1 MKNNTPD
8 TGQLREKLGELKGR
22 VTIQWVPAHCN
33 VPGNELAD
41 QSAKEIAQLG
51 EPTEAPISYKTSLA
65 IINRK
70 IKDPPPQHPLISVTY
85 KHLSQKTDSKIKT
98 RKEAALLAQ
107 LRSGHCLHLAAYKHR
122 INEEKPEICPR
133 CNLEPETVKHWLE
146 CPATCMKRQA
156 VFGDMNVPLWTLTKD
171 PDKVLAFARE
181 TLLKE
186 SN

>member
-1 MKNNTPD
+1 M
-8 TGQLREKLGELKGR
+8 
-22 VTIQWVPAHCN
+22 PAHCN

-51 EPTEAPISYKTSLA
+51 EPTEAPVSYKTSLA
-65 IINRK
+65 IINRE
-70 IKDPPPQHPLISVTY
+70 IKDPPPQHPLISETY
-85 KHLSQKTDSKIKT
+85 KHLSQKTDAKIKT

-122 INEEKPEICPR
+122 INEDKSEICPR

-186 SN
+186 DN